1 MIQPKS
7 RQYPLLTSVV
17 ILLVTLGV
25 ISSCELGSEIDS
37 TLVPDNALFRD
48 QFDPISSGEWHLESD
63 ELGGSVIE
71 NNQMI
76 MRVNAPNTIQ
86 YSTLREPVFDD
97 FKLQVDLTL
106 LDGTEAVSYGVLFRM
121 NDRNEFYR
129 FDITGDGRFMV
140 EKANADGSW
149 IQYLD
154 NWKTVDSFE
163 IGKDAWNTLRID
175 AIGSEISYYV
185 NNALVYSMTDDS
197 LTEGN
202 IGLDIGTFSQT
213 SASAAFDNLI
223 VQYP

>member
-1 MIQPKS
+1 VIQPKS
-7 RQYPLLTSVV
+7 RQYPLLASVV
-17 ILLVTLGV
+17 ILLVTIGV
-25 ISSCELGSEIDS
+25 ISSCELGSEIES
-37 TLVPDNALFRD
+37 TLVPDNALFLD
-48 QFDPISSGEWHLESD
+48 QFDPISSGEWYLESD

-86 YSTLREPVFDD
+86 YTTLREPVFDD